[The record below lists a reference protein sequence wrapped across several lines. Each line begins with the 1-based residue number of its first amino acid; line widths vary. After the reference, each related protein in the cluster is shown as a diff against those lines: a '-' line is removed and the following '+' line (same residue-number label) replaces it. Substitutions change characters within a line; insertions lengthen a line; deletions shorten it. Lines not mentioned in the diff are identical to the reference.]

1 MIKSK
6 LQVSNGYDLNL
17 SLVSRL
23 LQWVAETRPARWS
36 QAAAGEAVGIPAR
49 AIENVAQSARLA
61 EDTSHIGLQG
71 GYQASRIDGVW
82 RYHPTG
88 DSSVNIPRGD

>member
-1 MIKSK
+1 MGIAGHPVPDWIIDGKR
-6 LQVSNGYDLNL
+6 QNNGLL
-17 SLVSRL
+17 PLACSRP
-23 LQWVAETRPARWS
+23 TRFRLFWWHRL
-36 QAAAGEAVGIPAR
+36 ILWWHR
-49 AIENVAQSARLA
+49 ICTDVAQSARLA

-82 RYHPTG
+82 RYPPTG